1 MLGHGDH
8 PEAACRAIGRVPTQL
23 VQVAAIDTAIR
34 VVRQAVALRGA
45 PFIVALLGAFAL
57 LEWQPDV
64 ARPGQVLL
72 ATALAAL
79 IVVALAAVPWPRL
92 SGPTQFLVPLAVLVM
107 VALLRHSDG
116 GGHSAFTPLIL
127 LPVLWAAV
135 HARRSVLA
143 MTVVGVAVALLAPLV
158 VAGAPDYPASETTA
172 LIIWVVVALATALAT
187 RGLHER
193 ACSFETDSRS
203 DALTRLPNRRAWD
216 TYLPIELGRACR
228 ERRPLS
234 VAMIDLDRFK
244 DYNDT
249 RGHQAGDRLLEN
261 AARVWREELRST
273 DLLCPLVSPA
283 GIARRAAMSWSSE
296 PTRRSTRPR
305 SRAET
310 ASSAHRRRRPT
321 ARASSS
327 SHALARGR
335 LVPGPCPSR
344 RRSLPRRAG
353 RAEAGHLDGSGFPR
367 KRGEACRARVAG
379 RRRGARRRRHRSYEC
394 SRAAR
399 FGLRWRSEA
408 RPGWSTVRNRG

>member
-8 PEAACRAIGRVPTQL
+8 PEAACRVIGRVPTQL

-79 IVVALAAVPWPRL
+79 IVVALAAVPWSRL

-193 ACSFETDSRS
+193 ACSFEADSRS

-216 TYLPIELGRACR
+216 TYLPIELGRARR

-234 VAMIDLDRFK
+234 VAMIDLDHFK

-273 DLLCPLVSPA
+273 DLLVRWGGEEFAAIFQGCAIGEAASL
-283 GIARRAAMSWSSE
+283 ARRLQSVMPDDRTVSIGVACWDRKESGDELVERADKALYAAKESG
-296 PTRRSTRPR
+296 RDRVV
-305 SRAET
+305 
-310 ASSAHRRRRPT
+310 SAPPPT
-321 ARASSS
+321 ADSS
-327 SHALARGR
+327 R
-335 LVPGPCPSR
+335 VVV
-344 RRSLPRRAG
+344 LPRI
-353 RAEAGHLDGSGFPR
+353 
-367 KRGEACRARVAG
+367 
-379 RRRGARRRRHRSYEC
+379 GARAAGAGALPEPETKPASAGG
-394 SRAAR
+394 SR
-399 FGLRWRSEA
+399 
-408 RPGWSTVRNRG
+408 